1 MAFAILNDKTQTANE
16 ILPAETPTQ
25 PTVVPPLPTAV
36 PVNEPTPAPL
46 PLDSRI
52 SGANFFFASQL
63 FRHELVRREHQI
75 VNDTDATITATK
87 LVKETRPEIPF
98 LLPQDQRFTQRPT
111 PLPLTTP
118 QTTTAG
124 HPTVAYSDNEK
135 EEKETSSNFLLVSN
149 TAYVKQKKDQPN
161 NNDLSFKNQD
171 LDLRDSTLPEF
182 STASDILI
190 PKISTKKPSTSTRK
204 SRSTTTGAQQATT
217 SIEATST
224 GTHPESSAPPP
235 IPIEAQTTAEI
246 EKTGPPP
253 QQTTSEQTGTTTA
266 ILVEE
271 TTPPPQTT
279 APSPQRTIVS
289 QAATSRSTRGETSE
303 RTTEQ
308 SAQTTA
314 TPAETRFGTTATAL
328 KTTSQYEETAADEGS
343 AIRPADLKK
352 DDFSTALVPQT
363 TARGDLAVAEDDSDR
378 INEIG
383 EGPAEPIQIAAGTLD
398 LKYVT
403 WSPIWDSESA
413 DFYETSSG
421 AFGDGLTTF
430 PTIKGTY
437 AILICVQHSYQFRI
451 FLLPKLWA
459 FSLLYNKVASGV
471 CTNNKTKIIFRKTK
485 PFSTIFRN
493 VDNFR

>member
-16 ILPAETPTQ
+16 DLPAETPR
-25 PTVVPPLPTAV
+25 PTVVPALPTAA

-63 FRHELVRREHQI
+63 FRHELVRREHHI

-124 HPTVAYSDNEK
+124 HPTVAYSDAEK
-135 EEKETSSNFLLVSN
+135 EEKETSSSFLLVSN

-161 NNDLSFKNQD
+161 NNDLSIKNQD

-182 STASDILI
+182 STASGILI

-217 SIEATST
+217 SIEETST
-224 GTHPESSAPPP
+224 GTQSESSEPPP
-235 IPIEAQTTAEI
+235 RPLEAQTTAEI

-253 QQTTSEQTGTTTA
+253 QQTTAEQTEATTA

-271 TTPPPQTT
+271 TTLPPQTT
-279 APSPQRTIVS
+279 APSPQRTIAS
-289 QAATSRSTRGETSE
+289 QAATSRSTRGLIDE

-314 TPAETRFGTTATAL
+314 SPAETRFGTTAAIQ
-328 KTTSQYEETAADEGS
+328 KTTSQYEEKAADEGS
-343 AIRPADLKK
+343 AIRPADLI
-352 DDFSTALVPQT
+352 DDLSTALVPQT
-363 TARGDLAVAEDDSDR
+363 TGRGDLAVAEDDSDR

-383 EGPAEPIQIAAGTLD
+383 EGPADPLQVAAGTLD

-403 WSPIWDSESA
+403 WSPLWDSESA

-421 AFGDGLTTF
+421 GYGDGLTTF
-430 PTIKGTY
+430 PTIKGT
-437 AILICVQHSYQFRI
+437 
-451 FLLPKLWA
+451 
-459 FSLLYNKVASGV
+459 
-471 CTNNKTKIIFRKTK
+471 
-485 PFSTIFRN
+485 
-493 VDNFR
+493 

>member
-1 MAFAILNDKTQTANE
+1 VAFAILNDKTQTTNE
-16 ILPAETPTQ
+16 VLPAETPTR
-25 PTVVPPLPTAV
+25 PTVVPTLPPAA
-36 PVNEPTPAPL
+36 PVNEPNRPTPAPL

-75 VNDTDATITATK
+75 VNGTDATITATK

-118 QTTTAG
+118 QTTTAR
-124 HPTVAYSDNEK
+124 HPTVAFRDDEK
-135 EEKETSSNFLLVSN
+135 EEKETSSSFLLVSN
-149 TAYVKQKKDQPN
+149 TAYVKQKKDQAN
-161 NNDLSFKNQD
+161 NNDISFKNQD
-171 LDLRDSTLPEF
+171 LALRDSTLPEF

-217 SIEATST
+217 SMEATST
-224 GTHPESSAPPP
+224 GTQSESLEPPP
-235 IPIEAQTTAEI
+235 RPIDAQTTAEI

-253 QQTTSEQTGTTTA
+253 QQTTSEQTETTTA
-266 ILVEE
+266 ILVE
-271 TTPPPQTT
+271 TTPTPQTT
-279 APSPQRTIVS
+279 APSPQRTIAS
-289 QAATSRSTRGETSE
+289 QAATSRSTQGQTSE

-314 TPAETRFGTTATAL
+314 TPTETRFGTTVTTQ

-343 AIRPADLKK
+343 AIRPADLK

-383 EGPAEPIQIAAGTLD
+383 EGPADPFQLAAGTLD
-398 LKYVT
+398 LKDVT
-403 WSPIWDSESA
+403 WSPIWGSESA

-421 AFGDGLTTF
+421 GFGDGLTTF

-437 AILICVQHSYQFRI
+437 AILICVHHFSQFQI
-451 FLLPKLWA
+451 FLLPKLW
-459 FSLLYNKVASGV
+459 
-471 CTNNKTKIIFRKTK
+471 
-485 PFSTIFRN
+485 P
-493 VDNFR
+493 